1 MRITFVLTKCLET
14 RKHSNKLKMIH
25 NHIGLPR
32 PLPIPPPGGPSCWD
46 LGFLTVSSTDSIKQ
60 LASEAAVIAFI
71 LTTAGSQTQF
81 SKLSAMSSLSIS
93 TPYHIPPAKVDNITF
108 IVTIIF

>member
-1 MRITFVLTKCLET
+1 
-14 RKHSNKLKMIH
+14 MIH
-25 NHIGLPR
+25 NHIGLPL

-71 LTTAGSQTQF
+71 LTIAGSQMQF
-81 SKLSAMSSLSIS
+81 SKLSAMSSLSTS
-93 TPYHIPPAKVDNITF
+93 TPYHVPPAKVNINTCITYF
-108 IVTIIF
+108 ATIIF